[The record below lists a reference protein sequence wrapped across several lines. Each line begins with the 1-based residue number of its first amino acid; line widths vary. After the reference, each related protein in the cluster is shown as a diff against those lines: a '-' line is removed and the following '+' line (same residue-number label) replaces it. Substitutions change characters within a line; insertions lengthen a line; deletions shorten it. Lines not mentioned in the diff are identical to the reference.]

1 MKPKVLVIEDN
12 DQNLY
17 LITFIL
23 EKAGY
28 EVFQARSGRSGIDM
42 AVAEK
47 PDLILMDIQLPEM
60 DGYAVTRELRKT
72 FSKDELPIIAVTS
85 YAMAGDREKALEA
98 GCNGY
103 QTKPINP
110 DTIIAYLEQF
120 LIPKDGKIDG

>member
-1 MKPKVLVIEDN
+1 MKPRVLVIEDN
-12 DQNLY
+12 EQNLY

-28 EVFQARSGRSGIDM
+28 EVFQARSCSSGIDM
-42 AVAEK
+42 AVANK
-47 PDLILMDIQLPEM
+47 PNLILMDIQLPEM
-60 DGYAVTRELRKT
+60 DGYAVTRELRKI

-120 LIPKDGKIDG
+120 LIHKDGKTDG

>member
-42 AVAEK
+42 TVAEK
-47 PDLILMDIQLPEM
+47 PDLVLMDIQLPEM
-60 DGYAVTRELRKT
+60 DGYAVTREIRKT

-120 LIPKDGKIDG
+120 LIPKDGKNDG

>member
-1 MKPKVLVIEDN
+1 MKPRVLVIEDN
-12 DQNLY
+12 EQNLY

-28 EVFQARSGRSGIDM
+28 EVFQARSGSSGIDM
-42 AVAEK
+42 AVANK
-47 PDLILMDIQLPEM
+47 PNLILMDIQLPEM
-60 DGYAVTRELRKT
+60 DGYAVTRELRKI